1 MPRTPKQT
9 TCRELGCTNP
19 KVNGS
24 TFCNQHGGAISTDR
38 KAFNKL
44 YGTKQWQQ
52 FRQIQL
58 SKHPIC
64 ARCQSLGRITPAH
77 HVDHI
82 FPHRMNRDKWM
93 GNRFQSLCAEC
104 HSIKTGLEK
113 KGEVHDYV
121 AGEIHVMES
130 K

>member
-1 MPRTPKQT
+1 MPRTPKQI
-9 TCRELGCTNP
+9 TCRELGCSNP

-24 TFCNQHGGAISTDR
+24 TFCNQHGGAISTER

-64 ARCQSLGRITPAH
+64 ARCQSLGKITSAH

-82 FPHRMNRDKWM
+82 FPHRMDWDKWM

-121 AGEIHVMES
+121 AGEIHLIS
-130 K
+130 